1 MPFGLLRAGG
11 GLLSGPVMWIIGAAV
26 VALVITGLQMI
37 RNSGYAAA
45 EASNLRGVAM
55 AEREARERSATDVE
69 WLQQRQGQAQRYRVG
84 ATTRSGPVAGTYQDT
99 GSGTMANSNWKR
111 HMLTHAEVAGEVL
124 SALVVC
130 LKGNSDAEIAQIAQF
145 DPTSI

>member
-69 WLQQRQGQAQRYRVG
+69 WLQHRQGQARDTESELRREVDLWRERARTREAEQLEQP
-84 ATTRSGPVAGTYQDT
+84 ATGEPVSKYCRPGC
-99 GSGTMANSNWKR
+99 
-111 HMLTHAEVAGEVL
+111 LLEGE
-124 SALVVC
+124 
-130 LKGNSDAEIAQIAQF
+130 
-145 DPTSI
+145 

>member
-55 AEREARERSATDVE
+55 AEREARERTATDVE
-69 WLQQRQGQAQRYRVG
+69 WLQQRQGQARDTESELRREVDLWRERTKAREAEL
-84 ATTRSGPVAGTYQDT
+84 ATQLEKAHVDAC
-99 GSGTMANSNWKR
+99 
-111 HMLTHAEVAGEVL
+111 EVAGEYCCPG
-124 SALVVC
+124 C
-130 LKGNSDAEIAQIAQF
+130 LLRE
-145 DPTSI
+145 